1 MATLNKKY
9 TDYTIQSEPRFKSGV
24 AVIDKAVEKGAQ
36 PRNTK
41 RYRKYNQPTVAS
53 PDGQK
58 EALKTRQRKL
68 ADAGYYKGKIDGIWG
83 KQSKAA
89 QAAYDKV
96 NGKHS
101 DTVFEAISRNK
112 QNLLNQAKGIK
123 SKEQKNT
130 QQAGLGSAFMSLFQ
144 SFGLSKDQA
153 QTAVLKLP
161 KKPIDRH
168 GNLTDQCAAYVNKVL
183 MDNGKFSK
191 GNAPQVLQQFKTIYN
206 GYSGINRPDSSIA
219 SCIFARVCNKS
230 CTDQMG

>member
-9 TDYTIQSEPRFKSGV
+9 TDYTIQSKPRFKSGV

-41 RYRKYNQPTVAS
+41 RYRKYNQPSVAS
-53 PDGQK
+53 PAGQK
-58 EALKTRQRKL
+58 EALKARQRKL

-89 QAAYDKV
+89 QAAYDKA

-101 DTVFEAISRNK
+101 ETVLDAISRNK
-112 QNLLNQAKGIK
+112 QNLLNQAKEIETKGQI
-123 SKEQKNT
+123 NT
-130 QQAGLGSAFMSLFQ
+130 QQASLGSAFMSLFQ
-144 SFGLSKDQA
+144 NLGLSEDQA
-153 QTAVLKLP
+153 QTAILKLP
-161 KKPIDRH
+161 KKPIDRY